1 MEPTVHDVL
10 AFHRVDR
17 AAYEHLLSLGAG
29 SRPAR
34 DAVALLMWLHRRA
47 GVDAVPRVPALVRTP
62 AAAARL
68 AAEARAVFLRGAPP
82 VPPLLLSRLC
92 GGEADDPDDGYCGG
106 HPRGRGPWWLLAPGG
121 QADADAARRG
131 VAEVLGGVGALV
143 FDDRLHAILRRHE
156 AEDGGALPAEL
167 ATPYRLRG
175 GAPVRAAAPKEE
187 TEDGRSLFIT
197 FSKGFPLMREEVEE
211 FFTEYVATTLQAS
224 SANH

>member
-1 MEPTVHDVL
+1 
-10 AFHRVDR
+10 
-17 AAYEHLLSLGAG
+17 
-29 SRPAR
+29 
-34 DAVALLMWLHRRA
+34 
-47 GVDAVPRVPALVRTP
+47 
-62 AAAARL
+62 
-68 AAEARAVFLRGAPP
+68 
-82 VPPLLLSRLC
+82 
-92 GGEADDPDDGYCGG
+92 
-106 HPRGRGPWWLLAPGG
+106 
-121 QADADAARRG
+121 
-131 VAEVLGGVGALV
+131 V